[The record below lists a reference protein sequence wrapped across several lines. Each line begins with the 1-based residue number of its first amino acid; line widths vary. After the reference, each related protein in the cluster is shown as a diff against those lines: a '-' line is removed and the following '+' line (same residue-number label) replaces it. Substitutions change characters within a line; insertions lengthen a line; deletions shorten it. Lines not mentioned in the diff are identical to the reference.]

1 MNPKSKTLKDMLNQ
15 GDVIDESFQKFHL
28 QFARHYRSGKL
39 YSFRDW
45 CGVMKQLLDLVD
57 CHPPILFL

>member
-1 MNPKSKTLKDMLNQ
+1 MKQGSKTLREMFHQ
-15 GDVIDESFQKFHL
+15 GDVIDESFQKFHT

-45 CGVMKQLLDLVD
+45 CGVMKDLFDLVD
-57 CHPPILFL
+57 